1 MTHTTLIA
9 VMDEAYGLEDHTK
22 IITGVGKINA
32 TFAACVAANTGV
44 KKIFN
49 FGTAGVVR
57 DKSLIGKLVR
67 VQHIVQRDMMAMPL
81 ELRGVTPYETG
92 ACASTIS
99 IPKINSGIT
108 LGTGDSFVNGHDEWF
123 GTESVDIVD
132 MEAYAIAKVCKRL
145 NIEFECYKYVSDFA
159 DESADVDWRNNV
171 NKGTALFKEILDN
184 TVFVEETLDV

>member
-1 MTHTTLIA
+1 MSHTTLIA
-9 VMDEAYGLEDHTK
+9 VLDEAKGLEAHPK

-57 DKSLIGKLVR
+57 DRSLIGKLVR

-92 ACASTIS
+92 PAAATIS
-99 IPKINSGIT
+99 LPKVNSGIT
-108 LGTGDSFVNGHDEWF
+108 LGTGDSFVNGPDEWF

-159 DESADVDWRNNV
+159 DEDADVDWKNNV
-171 NKGTALFKEILDN
+171 NKGTALFKTVLDSV
-184 TVFVEETLDV
+184 VFVEETLDA

>member
-9 VMDEAYGLEDHTK
+9 VMDEAYGLEDHPK

-57 DKSLIGKLVR
+57 DRSLIGKLVR

-99 IPKINSGIT
+99 IPRVNSGIT
-108 LGTGDSFVNGHDEWF
+108 LGTGDSFVNGPDEWF

-159 DESADVDWRNNV
+159 DESADVDWKANV
-171 NKGTALFKEILDN
+171 NKGTVLFKKVLE
-184 TVFVEETLDV
+184 DV

>member
-1 MTHTTLIA
+1 MSHTTLIA
-9 VMDEAYGLEDHTK
+9 VLDEAKGLEAHPK

-57 DKSLIGKLVR
+57 DRSLIGKLVR

-92 ACASTIS
+92 PAAATIS
-99 IPKINSGIT
+99 LPKVNSGIT
-108 LGTGDSFVNGHDEWF
+108 LGTGDSFVNGPDEWF

-159 DESADVDWRNNV
+159 DEDADVDWRNNV
-171 NKGTALFKEILDN
+171 NKGTELFKTVLDSIQ
-184 TVFVEETLDV
+184 FVEETLDA

>member
-1 MTHTTLIA
+1 MSHTTLIA
-9 VMDEAYGLEDHTK
+9 VLDEAKGLEAHPK

-57 DKSLIGKLVR
+57 DRSLIGKLVR

-92 ACASTIS
+92 PAAATIS
-99 IPKINSGIT
+99 LPKVNSGIT
-108 LGTGDSFVNGHDEWF
+108 LGTGDSFVNGPDEWF

-159 DESADVDWRNNV
+159 DEDADVDWSNNV
-171 NKGTALFKEILDN
+171 NKGTELFKTVLDSIQ
-184 TVFVEETLDV
+184 FVEETLDA

>member
-1 MTHTTLIA
+1 MKHTTLIA
-9 VMDEAYGLEDHTK
+9 VIDEAYGLDNHNK

-57 DKSLIGKLVR
+57 DRSLIGKLVR

-81 ELRGVTPYETG
+81 SNRGVTPYETG
-92 ACASTIS
+92 PCASTIS
-99 IPKINSGIT
+99 LPKVNSGIT
-108 LGTGDSFVNGHDEWF
+108 LGTGDSFVNGPDEWF

-159 DESADVDWRNNV
+159 DEEAEKDWKNNV
-171 NKGTALFKEILDN
+171 NKGTQQFKEVLDRY
-184 TVFVEETLDV
+184 VEENENAR

>member
-9 VMDEAYGLEDHTK
+9 VMDEAYGLEDHPK

-108 LGTGDSFVNGHDEWF
+108 LGTGDSFVNGPDEWF

>member
-1 MTHTTLIA
+1 MSHTTLIA
-9 VMDEAYGLEDHTK
+9 VLDEAKGLEEYPK

-92 ACASTIS
+92 PAAATIS
-99 IPKINSGIT
+99 LPKVNSGIT
-108 LGTGDSFVNGHDEWF
+108 LGTGDSFVNGPDEWF

-159 DESADVDWRNNV
+159 DADADVDWRNNV
-171 NKGTALFKEILDN
+171 NKGTQAFKAILDSVVLPQEKLN
-184 TVFVEETLDV
+184 A

>member
-9 VMDEAYGLEDHTK
+9 VMDEAYGLEDHPK

-108 LGTGDSFVNGHDEWF
+108 LGTGDSFVNGPDEWF

-184 TVFVEETLDV
+184 TLFVEETLDV

>member
-1 MTHTTLIA
+1 MNHTTIIA
-9 VMDEAYGLEDHTK
+9 LQDECYGLEEHHK
-22 IITGVGKINA
+22 IISGVGKINA
-32 TFAACVAANTGV
+32 TFAACVAANSGV

-99 IPKINSGIT
+99 LPRVNSGIT

-159 DESADVDWRNNV
+159 DENAEDDWNNNV
-171 NKGTALFKEILDN
+171 SKGAELFKTVLDSI
-184 TVFVEETLDV
+184 VYVEETADV

>member
-1 MTHTTLIA
+1 MKHTTLIA
-9 VMDEAYGLEDHTK
+9 VIDEAYGLDNHTK

-81 ELRGVTPYETG
+81 SNRGVTPYETG
-92 ACASTIS
+92 PCAATIS
-99 IPKINSGIT
+99 LPKVNSGIT
-108 LGTGDSFVNGHDEWF
+108 LGTGDSFVNGPDEWF

-132 MEAYAIAKVCKRL
+132 MEAYAIAKVCRRL

-159 DESADVDWRNNV
+159 DEEAEQDWKNNV
-171 NKGTALFKEILDN
+171 NKGTQMFKQILDGY
-184 TVFVEETLDV
+184 VEENANDD

>member
-1 MTHTTLIA
+1 MSHTTLIA
-9 VMDEAYGLEDHTK
+9 VLDEAKGLEAHPK

-57 DKSLIGKLVR
+57 DRSLIGKLVR

-92 ACASTIS
+92 PAAATIS
-99 IPKINSGIT
+99 LPKVNSGIT
-108 LGTGDSFVNGHDEWF
+108 LGTGDSFVNGPDEWF

-159 DESADVDWRNNV
+159 DEDADVDWKNNV
-171 NKGTALFKEILDN
+171 NKGTELFKTVLDSIQ
-184 TVFVEETLDV
+184 FVEETLDA